1 MEGGSGGSF
10 TLYDTAFGSDSA
22 ALYVRAVVAVAN
34 THRLSWKI
42 LGLAAEDGD
51 KATLTASSNGT
62 ELTSG
67 GSYAANTPV
76 DFTLTLDGS
85 YDLVS
90 WSENVTPAAG
100 GRSAELKLAADTEV
114 TVTVAKK
121 PVVMIEHTANG
132 TIEVRGTRN
141 SKPVT
146 ITSTDYVDPGTNLT
160 VTIKPDTGYVVN
172 NPDEAW
178 TAVDNSDNHTYT
190 IHNVRADQTLS
201 ADFAALDKYA
211 ISYSVAAVGGSDNGT
226 LTANTGRKNMA
237 AYTYGLSSGEEV
249 YEGSDLTFTA
259 APDDG
264 YRVQEWRVNDE
275 VYQESGAAFI
285 GTQLV
290 LRGVGEEK
298 TVMVQFMPLGDRI

>member
-1 MEGGSGGSF
+1 MAAGSVLPQGTALTYTVTFTDTSFNTVNRWEYSTDGKTWKEGGSGGSF

-76 DFTLTLDGS
+76 NFTLTLDGS

-90 WSENVTPAAG
+90 WSENVTSAAG

-121 PVVMIEHTANG
+121 PVVVIESTENG
-132 TIEVRGTRN
+132 TIEVRGT
-141 SKPVT
+141 K
-146 ITSTDYVDPGTNLT
+146 
-160 VTIKPDTGYVVN
+160 
-172 NPDEAW
+172 
-178 TAVDNSDNHTYT
+178 TAS
-190 IHNVRADQTLS
+190 LS
-201 ADFAALDKYA
+201 
-211 ISYSVAAVGGSDNGT
+211 
-226 LTANTGRKNMA
+226 
-237 AYTYGLSSGEEV
+237 
-249 YEGSDLTFTA
+249 
-259 APDDG
+259 P
-264 YRVQEWRVNDE
+264 
-275 VYQESGAAFI
+275 
-285 GTQLV
+285 
-290 LRGVGEEK
+290 
-298 TVMVQFMPLGDRI
+298 